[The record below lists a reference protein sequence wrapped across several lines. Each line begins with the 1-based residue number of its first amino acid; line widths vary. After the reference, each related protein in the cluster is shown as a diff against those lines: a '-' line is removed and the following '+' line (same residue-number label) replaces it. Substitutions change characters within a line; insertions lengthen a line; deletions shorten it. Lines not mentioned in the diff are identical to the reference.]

1 MSKVAMERP
10 RRKAFT
16 LVVSG
21 NDTGVGKTHVA
32 GLIARALAARGLKV
46 EIVKAVE
53 TGGPGPESG
62 DAARAA
68 AAARSES
75 VTFRTL
81 LRFRRPIAPL
91 AAARA
96 EGRRLSLNALLPR
109 IGETGAF
116 DCRIIEGA
124 GGLAVPIGPDG
135 SDWADFA
142 RMVRA
147 DATLIVVEDRLGAI
161 NQARLLASYAAV
173 RRVPRPVFLLNRIRP
188 APAAVRLSNR
198 SGLRATGLT
207 VFATP
212 QAVAAFV
219 ARAAKGPKT
228 PGSG

>member
-1 MSKVAMERP
+1 MSKSAMGRT
-10 RRKAFT
+10 RRGPFT

-32 GLIARALAARGLKV
+32 GLVARALAARGLKV

-96 EGRRLSLNALLPR
+96 EGRRLSLNALLR
-109 IGETGAF
+109 RVGETRAV

-124 GGLAVPIGPDG
+124 GGLAVPIDPDG

-142 RMVRA
+142 RMMRA
-147 DATLIVVEDRLGAI
+147 DATLLVVEDRLGAI
-161 NQARLLASYAAV
+161 NQARLLASYAEV
-173 RRVPRPVFLLNRIRP
+173 RRAPRPVFLLNRIRP

-198 SGLRATGLT
+198 SGLRASGLT
-207 VFATP
+207 VFTTP
-212 QAVAAFV
+212 QSVAAFV
-219 ARAAKGPKT
+219 ARAVIAAKTAG
-228 PGSG
+228 